1 MRKWIVIGAVIVV
14 IVALLNLLA
23 TVVGSLVPIAVTALI
38 AFLIGRLSVNVKL
51 GDMAQRVTN
60 RVTSTAAPAQANR
73 TAAPQAA
80 AKPAAT
86 LPPQAAAPKPA
97 PAVQQKPATQIDDL
111 PQKELKNPDLL
122 LDPDFEIKTPE
133 QIEAE
138 AREREAQM
146 MQQAKAPAASNVQSA
161 LEARRKRLLEN
172 K

>member
-60 RVTSTAAPAQANR
+60 RVTS